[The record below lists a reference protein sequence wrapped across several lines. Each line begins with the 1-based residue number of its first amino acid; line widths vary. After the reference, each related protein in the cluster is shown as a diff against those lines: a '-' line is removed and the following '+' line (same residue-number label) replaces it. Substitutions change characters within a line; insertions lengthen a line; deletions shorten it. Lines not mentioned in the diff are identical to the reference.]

1 MKNWMGLLMNEVN
14 ELFTKEN
21 VEQIVVPQVVKDD
34 LLSIIEEKLKRAGF
48 YYRIAYRV
56 KAVDSM
62 VNKLIFKDYRRPGT
76 ENEDKKMQDLV
87 GIRIILYFVDD
98 VDICRKLLDTLF
110 ISPGMWETTEN
121 NEYEFKAMKVN
132 GIFKLPAYLSKTIV
146 NPYLSDYVD
155 DTFEVQVRTNSFEG
169 WHEIE
174 HDMRYKGSAF
184 GIGNEALARKMNSI
198 LATFELC
205 DDSIAGLLEDLGHQ
219 HYKDKKWNDMLRCH
233 YRLKFENEPLHPYIE
248 ELFDSD
254 TELAKIFYKA
264 PRQGA
269 IEQLWLDTSENGI
282 ELTLNNIVKIVNQ
295 IGPDDERL
303 NEAFR
308 KIEQEHKNKQEFEAG
323 GKRRRFEPFK
333 PLGNYKVFQ
342 SHSCIDLT
350 NLSME
355 DAFKKAVN
363 YIYSWVHSRFNE
375 VFDDMPGSVDTYD
388 NERPGYKVSLEYD
401 NENLYFKEI
410 TTHLDSKVA
419 NRLWISVATIKKD
432 GDRLLFDVSNEY
444 AEPADKYRD
453 NENVLFSRPNF
464 YGEIADNIGI
474 CDVER
479 LRQNVRGIDN
489 EEEYNTL
496 KDLIKDDNRQFP
508 VVVFVASDDYWIE
521 KFDVDYFA
529 YLVGYYAHIKRITTD
544 ELSEQFA
551 KDYDLDEDEF
561 RDSITVFYPGRG
573 LRVKTR
579 RGRGKLSVLDDISF
593 ENIDMDNVMTP
604 FVVNSFYFCDPDG
617 KTEYVGSKKPLPVDD
632 RTPSIKKFT
641 FKNINAKNCHVAG
654 TYICGLPESK
664 IEELTFE
671 NINITYADNAKSGV
685 AAMMLGCDEA
695 SRQGMIVS
703 NINTLILDNVKVTGC
718 DGEEIVAENV
728 DNIIKK

>member
-1 MKNWMGLLMNEVN
+1 
-14 ELFTKEN
+14 
-21 VEQIVVPQVVKDD
+21 
-34 LLSIIEEKLKRAGF
+34 
-48 YYRIAYRV
+48 
-56 KAVDSM
+56 
-62 VNKLIFKDYRRPGT
+62 
-76 ENEDKKMQDLV
+76 
-87 GIRIILYFVDD
+87 
-98 VDICRKLLDTLF
+98 
-110 ISPGMWETTEN
+110 
-121 NEYEFKAMKVN
+121 
-132 GIFKLPAYLSKTIV
+132 
-146 NPYLSDYVD
+146 
-155 DTFEVQVRTNSFEG
+155 
-169 WHEIE
+169 
-174 HDMRYKGSAF
+174 
-184 GIGNEALARKMNSI
+184 
-198 LATFELC
+198 
-205 DDSIAGLLEDLGHQ
+205 
-219 HYKDKKWNDMLRCH
+219 MLRCH

-419 NRLWISVATIKKD
+419 NRLWISIATIKKD

-479 LRQNVRGIDN
+479 LRQNGRGIDN

-561 RDSITVFYPGRG
+561 RDSITVFYPGREPNTSYKSHI
-573 LRVKTR
+573 LNTT
-579 RGRGKLSVLDDISF
+579 F
-593 ENIDMDNVMTP
+593 EVI
-604 FVVNSFYFCDPDG
+604 
-617 KTEYVGSKKPLPVDD
+617 
-632 RTPSIKKFT
+632 
-641 FKNINAKNCHVAG
+641 
-654 TYICGLPESK
+654 K
-664 IEELTFE
+664 IEKRKYWNE
-671 NINITYADNAKSGV
+671 N
-685 AAMMLGCDEA
+685 GCRA
-695 SRQGMIVS
+695 FRRQLVS
-703 NINTLILDNVKVTGC
+703 DIRENNV
-718 DGEEIVAENV
+718 IM
-728 DNIIKK
+728 